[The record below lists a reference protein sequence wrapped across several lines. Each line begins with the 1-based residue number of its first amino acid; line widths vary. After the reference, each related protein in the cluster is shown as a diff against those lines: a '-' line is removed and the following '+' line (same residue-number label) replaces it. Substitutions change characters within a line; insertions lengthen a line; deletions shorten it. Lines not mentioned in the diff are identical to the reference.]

1 MIFESLVANVPV
13 LKSAIVTLDVLFTQ
27 VAWGWIIV
35 MNMWAKSIA
44 TGVFFVGVYMMR
56 KYPVSET
63 FYKYLVPLVG
73 LAFVGITLLFT
84 VLDLHKPFRAF
95 YIFLHS
101 HFTSAITWGAWFINI
116 YSLILVLWLWAVIKK
131 DGKLLSKL
139 IAPGIVV
146 AFFTTVYTAG
156 LMGLSNAREI
166 WQAPTEIV
174 QMVLAAGLA
183 GSAILLLVGKFN
195 MNMDEAQKQNLGVI
209 LGVSAIASLI
219 VYVAEVIFAP
229 TKSEEAEWVV
239 HYLTSGGMGA
249 YFALGLIVAFALPAA
264 LTCLANRTKKS
275 IFLLPAA
282 VLALVGLWMVKHAW
296 LVAPQMMPLS

>member
-13 LKSAIVTLDVLFTQ
+13 LKSAIVTLDVLNTQ

-44 TGVFFVGVYMMR
+44 TGVFFVGIYMMR

-63 FYKYLVPLVG
+63 FYKYMVPLIG
-73 LAFVGITLLFT
+73 LVFVGITLLFT

-116 YSLILVLWLWAVIKK
+116 YSLILVLLLWAVIKK
-131 DGKLLSKL
+131 DEKLFGKL
-139 IAPGIVV
+139 IVPGVVV

-166 WQAPTEIV
+166 WQTPTEIV

-183 GSAILLLVGKFN
+183 GSAILILAGKFN
-195 MNMDEAQKQNLGVI
+195 LDEEQKQKLGVI
-209 LGVSAIASLI
+209 LGFAALASLI
-219 VYVAEVIFAP
+219 VYVSEVIFAP
-229 TKSEEAEWVV
+229 TKSEEAEWVI
-239 HYLTSGGMGA
+239 HYLTSGFMGV
-249 YFALGLIVAFALPAA
+249 YFALGLIIAFAVPAA
-264 LTCLANRTKKS
+264 LACLANRTKNS

>member
-44 TGVFFVGVYMMR
+44 TGVFFVGLYMMK
-56 KYPVSET
+56 KYPTSEN
-63 FYKYLVPLVG
+63 FYKYLIPIIAIV
-73 LAFVGITLLFT
+73 FVGITLLFT
-84 VLDLHKPFRAF
+84 VIDLHKPFRAF

-101 HFTSAITWGAWFINI
+101 HFTSAITWGAWFINL
-116 YSLILVLWLWAVIKK
+116 YSLVLALWLWAVVKK
-131 DGKLLSKL
+131 DEKLFSKL
-139 IAPGIVV
+139 IIPGIVI
-146 AFFTTVYTAG
+146 AFMTTVYTAG

-174 QMVLAAGLA
+174 QMLLSAALA
-183 GSAILLLVGKFN
+183 GSAVLLLAGKFN
-195 MNMDEAQKQNLGVI
+195 LDDEQKLKLGTI
-209 LGVSAIASLI
+209 LGSAALLSLI
-219 VYVAEVIFAP
+219 VYVSELIFAP

-239 HYLTSGGMGA
+239 HYITSGGMA
-249 YFALGLIVAFALPAA
+249 VYFALGLTLAFLVPAA
-264 LTCLANRTKKS
+264 LAFVSNKTKNS
-275 IFLLPAA
+275 MFLLPAA

-296 LVAPQMMPLS
+296 LIAPQMIPLS

>member
-56 KYPVSET
+56 KYPNSET
-63 FYKYLVPLVG
+63 FYKYLIPLIG
-73 LAFVGITLLFT
+73 LVFVGITLLFT

-101 HFTSAITWGAWFINI
+101 HFTSAITWGAWFINL
-116 YSLILVLWLWAVIKK
+116 YSLVLVLWLWAVIKK
-131 DGKLLSKL
+131 DEKLFSKL
-139 IAPGIVV
+139 TVPGLVIAFV
-146 AFFTTVYTAG
+146 TTVYTAG

-174 QMVLAAGLA
+174 QMLLAAGLA
-183 GSAILLLVGKFN
+183 GSAILLVAGKIN
-195 MNMDEAQKQNLGVI
+195 LDDEQKLKLGTI
-209 LGVSAIASLI
+209 LGFSALMSFVIYVS
-219 VYVAEVIFAP
+219 EVIFAP
-229 TKSEEAEWVV
+229 TKSEEGEWTV
-239 HYLTSGGMGA
+239 HYLTHGGTGV
-249 YFALGLIVAFALPAA
+249 YFALGLLLAFVLPATLA
-264 LTCLANRTKKS
+264 CAANRTKKS
-275 IFLLPAA
+275 VFLLPAA
-282 VLALVGLWMVKHAW
+282 VLALVGLWMVKHVW
-296 LVAPQMMPLS
+296 LIAPQMMPLS

>member
-56 KYPVSET
+56 KYPTSET
-63 FYKYLVPLVG
+63 FYKYLIPLIG
-73 LAFVGITLLFT
+73 LVFVGITLLFT

-101 HFTSAITWGAWFINI
+101 HFTSAITWGAWFINL
-116 YSLILVLWLWAVIKK
+116 YSLVLVLWLWAVIKK
-131 DGKLLSKL
+131 DEKLFSKL
-139 IAPGIVV
+139 TVPGLVIAFV
-146 AFFTTVYTAG
+146 TTVYTAG

-174 QMVLAAGLA
+174 QMLLAAGLA
-183 GSAILLLVGKFN
+183 GSAILLIAGKIN
-195 MNMDEAQKQNLGVI
+195 LDDEQKLKLGTI
-209 LGVSAIASLI
+209 LGFSALMSFVIYVS
-219 VYVAEVIFAP
+219 EVIFAP
-229 TKSEEAEWVV
+229 TKSEEGEWTV
-239 HYLTSGGMGA
+239 HYLTHGGTGV
-249 YFALGLIVAFALPAA
+249 YFALGLLLAFVLPATLA
-264 LTCLANRTKKS
+264 CAANRTKKS
-275 IFLLPAA
+275 VFLLPAA
-282 VLALVGLWMVKHAW
+282 VLALVGLWMVKHVW
-296 LVAPQMMPLS
+296 LIAPQMMPLS

>member
-13 LKSAIVTLDVLFTQ
+13 LKSAIVTLDVLNTQ

-56 KYPVSET
+56 KYSVSEN
-63 FYKYLVPLVG
+63 FYKYLIPLIG

-116 YSLILVLWLWAVIKK
+116 YSLVLVLWLWAVIKK
-131 DGKLLSKL
+131 DEKLFSKL
-139 IAPGIVV
+139 IIPGLVV
-146 AFFTTVYTAG
+146 AFMTTVYTAG

-174 QMVLAAGLA
+174 QMLLSALLA
-183 GSAILLLVGKFN
+183 GSAVFILVGKFN
-195 MNMDEAQKQNLGVI
+195 LNEEQKLKLGTI
-209 LGVSAIASLI
+209 LGFAALLSLI
-219 VYVAEVIFAP
+219 VYVSEVIFAP
-229 TKSEEAEWVV
+229 TKSEEAEWVI
-239 HYLTSGGMGA
+239 HYLTSGGTAA
-249 YFALGLIVAFALPAA
+249 YFGLGLTLAVALPA
-264 LTCLANRTKKS
+264 LLAFVSNKTKNS

>member
-116 YSLILVLWLWAVIKK
+116 YSLI
-131 DGKLLSKL
+131 
-139 IAPGIVV
+139 
-146 AFFTTVYTAG
+146 
-156 LMGLSNAREI
+156 
-166 WQAPTEIV
+166 
-174 QMVLAAGLA
+174 
-183 GSAILLLVGKFN
+183 
-195 MNMDEAQKQNLGVI
+195 
-209 LGVSAIASLI
+209 
-219 VYVAEVIFAP
+219 
-229 TKSEEAEWVV
+229 
-239 HYLTSGGMGA
+239 
-249 YFALGLIVAFALPAA
+249 
-264 LTCLANRTKKS
+264 
-275 IFLLPAA
+275 
-282 VLALVGLWMVKHAW
+282 
-296 LVAPQMMPLS
+296 

>member
-44 TGVFFVGVYMMR
+44 TGVFFVGLYMMK
-56 KYPVSET
+56 KYPASEN
-63 FYKYLVPLVG
+63 FYKSLIPIIAIV
-73 LAFVGITLLFT
+73 FVGITLLFT
-84 VLDLHKPFRAF
+84 VIDLHKPFRAF

-101 HFTSAITWGAWFINI
+101 HFTSAITWGAWFINL
-116 YSLILVLWLWAVIKK
+116 YSLVLALWLWAVVKK
-131 DGKLLSKL
+131 DEKLFSKL
-139 IAPGIVV
+139 IIPGIVI
-146 AFFTTVYTAG
+146 AFMTTVYTAG

-174 QMVLAAGLA
+174 QMLLSAALA
-183 GSAILLLVGKFN
+183 GSAVLLLAGKFN
-195 MNMDEAQKQNLGVI
+195 LDDEQKLKLGTI
-209 LGVSAIASLI
+209 LGSAALLSLI
-219 VYVAEVIFAP
+219 VYVSELIFAP

-239 HYLTSGGMGA
+239 HYITSGGMA
-249 YFALGLIVAFALPAA
+249 VYFALGLTLAFLVPAA
-264 LTCLANRTKKS
+264 LAFVSNKTKNS
-275 IFLLPAA
+275 MFLLPAA

-296 LVAPQMMPLS
+296 LIAPQMIPLS

>member
-56 KYPVSET
+56 KYPISET
-63 FYKYLVPLVG
+63 FYKYMIPLIG

-116 YSLILVLWLWAVIKK
+116 YSLVLVLWLWAVIKK
-131 DGKLLSKL
+131 DEKLFSKLLV
-139 IAPGIVV
+139 PGIVV
-146 AFFTTVYTAG
+146 AFLTTVYTAG

-174 QMVLAAGLA
+174 QMLLAAALA
-183 GSAILLLVGKFN
+183 GSAILLLAGKFN
-195 MNMDEAQKQNLGVI
+195 LDEEQKQKLGNI
-209 LGVSAIASLI
+209 LGYAAVLSL
-219 VYVAEVIFAP
+219 VMYLSEVIFAP
-229 TKSEEAEWVV
+229 TKSEEAEWVI
-239 HYLTSGGMGA
+239 HYLTSGMTGL
-249 YFALGLIVAFALPAA
+249 YFAVGLVIAFAIPAA
-264 LTCLANRTKKS
+264 LACLANKTKNS